1 MKKFILIIL
10 IISVFSF
17 RSFAQDNQIIVLV
30 KYKALTEKSSE
41 AISNLNS
48 LIEQVKGENHFV
60 KIVMHVDPSDSTN
73 ILLYE
78 EWDNENYY
86 KNEHM
91 KTPHIQKFVMDS
103 RGFLAGPP
111 EITFWRLEET
121 F

>member
-1 MKKFILIIL
+1 MKKFIVIIL
-10 IISVFSF
+10 IISAFSF
-17 RSFAQDNQIIVLV
+17 RSFAQDNHMVVLV
-30 KYKALTEKSSE
+30 KYKTLPEKSSE
-41 AISNLNS
+41 AISNLNI

-60 KIVMHVDPSDSTN
+60 KIVMHIDPSDSTN

-78 EWDNENYY
+78 EWDDESYY

-91 KTPHIQKFVMDS
+91 NTAYIQKFIMDS

-111 EITFWRLEET
+111 EISFWKLEKS